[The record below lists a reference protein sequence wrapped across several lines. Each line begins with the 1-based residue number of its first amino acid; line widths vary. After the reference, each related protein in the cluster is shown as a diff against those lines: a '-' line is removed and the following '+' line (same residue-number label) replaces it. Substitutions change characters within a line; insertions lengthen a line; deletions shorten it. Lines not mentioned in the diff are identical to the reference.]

1 MLLTRLTSSL
11 EKIFPDTR
19 PTDLPALSRISALRG
34 ERISVQLAYAYEPYD
49 AELGYPRR
57 SPLVIGGTLAS
68 YASARQIFCVP
79 VNKTVHAR
87 GTDDNYL
94 RTEVGLYPDVLRPL
108 YYGGKVTLTHDQTMS
123 LWIEI
128 ALPEDAP
135 VGEGTLTLSFEF
147 EGFGR
152 CEEVL
157 TVDVI
162 DAVIPREGI
171 GATQWFHADCL
182 ANYYNV
188 EVWSDRHFE
197 IVENF
202 ARTAVRGGLN
212 TLLTPIFT
220 PPLDTAVGGER
231 RTTQLLGIAKHGNE
245 YTFDFT
251 LLDRWIDMCDRVGI
265 KNLEIAHFFTQWGA
279 AHAPKIMATEDG
291 VYKKIFGWETDAT
304 GEEYATFLRALI
316 PALLDHLR
324 LRGDDK
330 RCFFHVSDEPGEAHV
345 EQYRAARAIVEPFL
359 KDYVIMDA
367 LSRIVYYEQGIV
379 QHPIP
384 ANNHI
389 EPFLEAGVPNL
400 WTYYC
405 VSQPLEV
412 SNRYDS
418 MPAWR
423 NRSMGM
429 QMYVHNIA
437 GFLQWGYNF
446 YNNQYSGDPINPF
459 SEQSADHAFPGG
471 DAFSVYP
478 EMDGTALESP
488 RFLVFFEGLQDIR
501 AMRLLESYVGRD
513 KAVAL
518 INEAFGQPITFKTC
532 AKDAQAILR
541 VREAV
546 NAEIRRHAEKA

>member
-11 EKIFPDTR
+11 EKIFPDTK

-57 SPLVIGGTLAS
+57 SPLAIGGSLAP
-68 YASARQIFCVP
+68 YTTVRQIFCVP

-94 RTEVGLYPDVLRPL
+94 RCEIGLYPDVLRPL
-108 YYGGKVTLTHDQTMS
+108 YYGGQVTLTHDQTMS
-123 LWIEI
+123 LWVEI
-128 ALPEDAP
+128 DLPENAP
-135 VGEGTLTLSFEF
+135 VGEGTLTLSFAF

-162 DAVIPREGI
+162 DAVLPREGI
-171 GATQWFHADCL
+171 DATQWFHADCL
-182 ANYYNV
+182 ANYYGV

-231 RTTQLLGIAKHGNE
+231 RTTQLLGITKSGNE

-265 KNLEIAHFFTQWGA
+265 KNLEIVHLFTQWGA

-304 GEEYATFLRALI
+304 GEEYATFLRALL
-316 PALLDHLR
+316 PALLDHLHA
-324 LRGDDK
+324 RGDDK

-345 EQYRAARAIVEPFL
+345 EQYRAARAIVEPYL

-367 LSRIVYYEQGIV
+367 LSRFTYYEQGIV

-389 EPFLEAGVPNL
+389 EPFLEAKVPDL

-429 QMYVHNIA
+429 QMYANNVV

-459 SEQSADHAFPGG
+459 YEQSADHAFPGG

-478 EMDGTALESP
+478 AMDGTALESP

-501 AMRLLESYVGRD
+501 AMRLLESYIGRE
-513 KAVAL
+513 KTVAL
-518 INEAFGQPITFKTC
+518 VTEAFGQPITFKTC
-532 AKDAQAILR
+532 AKDAATVLR

-546 NAEIRRHAEKA
+546 NAEIRRHVSRA